1 MKIPKQA
8 KKVFT
13 GDIFDV
19 YQWPQK
25 MFDGSIKTFEMIKR
39 PYSTRII
46 ATEGQKIFICTEKQP
61 GTKKVVGN
69 FGGRVDKG
77 ETPLQAAKRELLE
90 ESGLKSNDWELFDR
104 CEFYPEK
111 MDFSIFTYIARDC
124 KKIKNPTKDPGED
137 IKISKVNFAEF
148 IKIALD
154 KKSPMTKDFIAYI
167 LRLKLEGKLDEFK
180 QKLFKKIK

>member
-13 GDIFDV
+13 GEIFDI

-25 MFDGSIKTFEMIKR
+25 MFDGSYATFEAIKR
-39 PYSTRII
+39 PYSTRVL
-46 ATEGQKIFICTEKQP
+46 ATQGQKIFVCTEKQP

-90 ESGLKSNDWELFDR
+90 ESGLISNDWELF
-104 CEFYPEK
+104 FKYKKKKKK
-111 MDFSIFTYIARDC
+111 MDFTIFTFIARDC
-124 KKIKNPTKDPGED
+124 KKIKDPTKDPGEN
-137 IKISKVNFAEF
+137 IKISTVSFSEF

-154 KKSPMTKDFIAYI
+154 KKSPMTKYFIAYI
-167 LRLKLEGKLDEFK
+167 LQLKLEGKLNEFK
-180 QKLFKKIK
+180 QKLFKK

>member
-1 MKIPKQA
+1 MRIPKQA
-8 KKVFT
+8 KRVFK
-13 GDIFDV
+13 GEIFDV

-25 MFDGSIKTFEMIKR
+25 MFDGSYATFEAIKR
-39 PYSTRII
+39 PYSTRVI
-46 ATEGQKIFICTEKQP
+46 ATQKQKIFICTEKQP

-69 FGGRVDKG
+69 FGGRVDEG

-90 ESGLKSNDWELFDR
+90 ESGLISKNWELFDT

-111 MDFSIFTYIARDC
+111 MDFKIYTYIARDC
-124 KKIKNPTKDPGED
+124 KKIKNPTKDPGEN
-137 IKISKVNFAEF
+137 IKISTVSFAEF
-148 IKIALD
+148 IKITLN

-167 LRLKLEGKLDEFK
+167 LQLKVEGKLNEFK